1 MEPFEPR
8 GEQRPGAD
16 LAGPRDRASIYGSD
30 RASGLGVDRA
40 SAARLDQMRARGV
53 SATPAAPRAV
63 FAWVLVAALLAF
75 ALGLIANPWFER
87 SVRSHLPGFAPTLT
101 PTVADLGAIE
111 ARVAALEARPAR
123 TVTTAAGP
131 NSGSD
136 TGDGLTG
143 ERLARVEAT
152 VATLGATVPAAG
164 ARADKIAV
172 DLATLTGRIDAGAAA
187 TAATLATATATAE
200 RAQAMLVVAD
210 VRRQLTAGARLG
222 ALEPALRR
230 SFAGRAEPAVEA
242 VAALGAAPVTLAA
255 LRAGLEQLRPALTG
269 EAVAS
274 ATTGHDWW
282 QGLRETLAGVITRP
296 APGSGSD
303 ATSRVDRAARAL
315 ASGNPA
321 AAIAEINTLPP
332 AARTRAQAWLAAA
345 GRYDAAWRALGQL
358 EGSLLDPAIP
368 SPLASA
374 LPRQP

>member
-1 MEPFEPR
+1 MEPFESR

-16 LAGPRDRASIYGSD
+16 LSGPRPDRTG
-30 RASGLGVDRA
+30 GLGLDRA
-40 SAARLDQMRARGV
+40 SALRLDQIRARGV
-53 SATPAAPRAV
+53 SPAPAPPRAV

-87 SVRSHLPGFAPTLT
+87 SIRSHLPGFAPTLT
-101 PTVADLGAIE
+101 PTVADLTAIE

-123 TVTTAAGP
+123 TVTTATGSDAGR
-131 NSGSD
+131 D

-152 VATLGATVPAAG
+152 VTTLGATVPAA
-164 ARADKIAV
+164 ATRADKIAV

-187 TAATLATATATAE
+187 TAATLATAIATAE

-210 VRRQLTAGARLG
+210 VRRELTAGTRLG

-255 LRAGLEQLRPALTG
+255 LRAGLDQLRPALTG
-269 EAVAS
+269 EAAE
-274 ATTGHDWW
+274 TTGHDWW
-282 QGLRETLAGVITRP
+282 QGLRETLAGIVTRP
-296 APGSGSD
+296 APGPGSD
-303 ATSRVDRAARAL
+303 ATSRVDRAARDL
-315 ASGNPA
+315 AAGNAA
-321 AAIAEINTLPP
+321 AAIAEINALPP
-332 AARTRAQAWLAAA
+332 AARVRAQAWLAAA

-358 EGSLLDPAIP
+358 EGSLLGPAIP
-368 SPLASA
+368 TPLS
-374 LPRQP
+374 LVPSRQP